1 VNPYK
6 RFPIY
11 TTRTVQ
17 LYRGKRRNEVPP
29 HIFAIAEG
37 AYHAMCLS
45 KLTYSPNS
53 HEIARATNSIVG
65 QFFIFLFGKVR
76 KKLFRIP

>member
-1 VNPYK
+1 
-6 RFPIY
+6 
-11 TTRTVQ
+11 VQ

-53 HEIARATNSIVG
+53 QEVAPATDYLV
-65 QFFIFLFGKVR
+65 QQLCLYFYFFR
-76 KKLFRIP
+76 